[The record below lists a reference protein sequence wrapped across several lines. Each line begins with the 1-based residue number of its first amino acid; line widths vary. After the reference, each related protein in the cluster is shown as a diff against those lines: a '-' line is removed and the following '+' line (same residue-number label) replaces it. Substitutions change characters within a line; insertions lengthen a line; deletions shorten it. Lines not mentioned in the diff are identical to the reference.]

1 MRERQGDG
9 RALVRS
15 LLRPDAPLV
24 TTAAGLPLTAADRYI
39 EYAGTFRLVR
49 KIAVG
54 GMATVYEAEQLGPAG
69 FAKRIALKVIHPQYA
84 KQKEWLQLFIDEA
97 KLSANLMHGNI
108 VQIYQLGEVA
118 GEYFIAM
125 EFIQGPTLRLV
136 IDRHWELGQRIPLP
150 LAAYVASRVCR
161 ALDFA
166 HNFVAPDKRRLDIV
180 HRDVSPGNV
189 MASWD
194 GHIKLADFGIAK
206 ARTSIDPAAGRQF
219 LMGKKH
225 YMSPEQILGLNVDAR
240 SDVFAVGVV
249 LYELLA
255 LEPLFTEDITQL
267 AIDEVAVLP
276 TPNIRAKIP
285 GIDPELEQIISGRAE
300 QGSCPPADRGGNG
313 ARPRRMVRRAGP
325 DSVAGPPARPPGQTL
340 PHDVPARQVLGRE
353 DVVLESE
360 EVRQAPRH
368 RPPRGPRRQRHAR
381 ALVGAG
387 PGTRAVADAAPGRHG
402 RTGRFRLPFVHED
415 LHPDRRRRRDGTLRR
430 RAGRERRSPRR
441 SIR

>member
-1 MRERQGDG
+1 MSEGERYLD
-9 RALVRS
+9 
-15 LLRPDAPLV
+15 
-24 TTAAGLPLTAADRYI
+24 
-39 EYAGTFRLVR
+39 YAGQFRLVR

-69 FAKRIALKVIHPQYA
+69 FAKRTALKVIHPQYA

-108 VQIYQLGEVA
+108 VQIYQLGEVS

-125 EFIQGPTLRLV
+125 EFIQGPTLRSV
-136 IDRHWELGQRIPLP
+136 IDRHWEIGQRIPLP

-180 HRDVSPGNV
+180 HRDVSPGNI

-206 ARTSIDPAAGRQF
+206 ARTSIDPAAGRQM

-240 SDVFAVGVV
+240 SDVFAMGLV
-249 LYELLA
+249 LYELLS
-255 LEPLFTEDITQL
+255 LEPLFREDVTRL

-276 TPNIRAKIP
+276 TPNIRKRIP
-285 GIDPELEQIISGRAE
+285 GIDPEIEQIISVALNKDPALRPTASAMGHDLDRWCAAQREVPSPDLLHEHLAKLFPTTYEPLTRHTAERTSFSNLKKSARRASATPN
-300 QGSCPPADRGGNG
+300 GNANGGNG
-313 ARPRRMVRRAGP
+313 KRTPWWTR
-325 DSVAGPPARPPGQTL
+325 
-340 PHDVPARQVLGRE
+340 VL
-353 DVVLESE
+353 
-360 EVRQAPRH
+360 
-368 RPPRGPRRQRHAR
+368 RG
-381 ALVGAG
+381 
-387 PGTRAVADAAPGRHG
+387 
-402 RTGRFRLPFVHED
+402 
-415 LHPDRRRRRDGTLRR
+415 
-430 RAGRERRSPRR
+430 
-441 SIR
+441 

>member
-1 MRERQGDG
+1 VSCPVRRSPSTKHQWRRRERQGDG
-9 RALVRS
+9 CARVRP

-285 GIDPELEQIISGRAE
+285 GIDPELEQIISVALNKDPSLRPTAAAMGHDLDEWCAAQAQIPSPDRLHDHLAKLFPTTFQPAKHSGEKTSFSNLKKSAKRLAVGHPAARGANGTRA
-300 QGSCPPADRGGNG
+300 PWW
-313 ARPRRMVRRAGP
+313 AR
-325 DSVAGPPARPPGQTL
+325 
-340 PHDVPARQVLGRE
+340 VLGRE
-353 DVVLESE
+353 
-360 EVRQAPRH
+360 R
-368 RPPRGPRRQRHAR
+368 
-381 ALVGAG
+381 
-387 PGTRAVADAAPGRHG
+387 
-402 RTGRFRLPFVHED
+402 
-415 LHPDRRRRRDGTLRR
+415 
-430 RAGRERRSPRR
+430 
-441 SIR
+441 